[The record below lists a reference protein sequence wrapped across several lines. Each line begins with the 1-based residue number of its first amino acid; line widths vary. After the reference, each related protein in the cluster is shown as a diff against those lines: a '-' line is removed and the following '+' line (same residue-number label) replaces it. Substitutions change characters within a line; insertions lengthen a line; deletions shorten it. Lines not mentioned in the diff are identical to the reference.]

1 MKVTLCKYNIDM
13 PRKYTK
19 KSDYWNQFSSG
30 NGNGS
35 ESLENFIQANSSEPQ
50 LLGEPFYAFDS
61 KAAYSR
67 TGGDSSTNLRRNR
80 VATGPKINKYANI
93 REGLL
98 PFEMSI
104 NGYNVRDAIELCQKA
119 YSNVAIF
126 RNAVDIMSE
135 FSNAEINLEGGSS
148 KAKDFFYKWM
158 KYVKIWK
165 VKDQYFREYYRSGN
179 IFFYKLNAKFT
190 LDDFQSIIKSY
201 ANADG
206 LSYDSVEKIYN
217 YPTPY
222 NVKNSIP
229 IQYTLL
235 NPFYVVANRTSSW
248 RQVVYEK
255 MLSEY
260 ELERLQN
267 PKNEQD
273 KFIFESLDP
282 ETRNKIKN
290 GQWAQDGLKIQLNPT
305 DIIYSFYKK
314 QDYEPF
320 AVPFGFA
327 VLDDINFKL
336 EMKKID
342 QAICRTIENVILLIT
357 LGAEPSKG
365 GINHKNISAMQ
376 SLLSNESIGRVLVA
390 DYTTKADFIIPDM
403 NKVLG
408 YEKYKIVNEDIKEG
422 LQNILIGSE
431 KFANTTVKAQVF
443 FERLREARNA
453 FLNDFLQPEMELIF
467 KNLGFKGK
475 CPVAKFEEV
484 SIKDETQFNRVVT
497 RMMELG
503 ILPPEEGIKVIE
515 TGIYPSGAELA
526 AAQEKFV
533 EQRKK
538 GFYNPIV
545 GGVPSIAPP
554 VPDDIE
560 ESDTIAK
567 PAQQVKNSVPNE
579 VGRPIGTTKASVYS
593 REAISQVFDLTK
605 DLYANV
611 QSLLKSKY
619 NKKRLSSDQKKLA
632 ESLSEAIIVGSNS
645 SEWNDKAEQVLANPL
660 ELDKLGVMT
669 EIQSLAGEHDLN
681 TYAAALLYH
690 SNNK

>member
-1 MKVTLCKYNIDM
+1 M

-19 KSDYWNQFSSG
+19 KSNYWDKFSSG
-30 NGNGS
+30 NKSDNAS
-35 ESLENFIQANSSEPQ
+35 LESLVQKNPSEPQ
-50 LLGEPFYAFDS
+50 LLGDPFYSFDS
-61 KAAYSR
+61 KANYSR
-67 TGGDSSTNLRRNR
+67 NGGESSTSTRRNR
-80 VATGPKINKYANI
+80 ISTQPKFNKYANI

-98 PFEMSI
+98 PFESSI

-119 YSNVAIF
+119 YANVAIF

-135 FSNAEINLEGGSS
+135 FSNAEINLEGGSA
-148 KAKDFFYKWM
+148 KARDFFRKRM
-158 KYVKIWK
+158 RYVKIWK

-179 IFFYKLNAKFT
+179 IFFYKLNAKFS
-190 LDDFQSIIKSY
+190 LDDFQSILKSY
-201 ANADG
+201 ANADE
-206 LSYDSVEKIYN
+206 LSYDNVEKIYN
-217 YPTPY
+217 YPTSY

-229 IQYTLL
+229 VQYTLL
-235 NPFYVVANRTSSW
+235 NPFFLVANRSTSW
-248 RQVVYEK
+248 KQVVYEK
-255 MLSEY
+255 ILSEY

-273 KFIFESLDP
+273 KIIFESLDA
-282 ETRNKIKN
+282 ESRDKIKN
-290 GQWAQDGLKIQLNPT
+290 GQWSVDGLKIQLNPT

-357 LGAEPSKG
+357 LGNTPDKG

-376 SLLSNESIGRVLVA
+376 SLLSNQSVGRVLVA

-475 CPVAKFEEV
+475 CPLAKFEEV

-503 ILPPEEGIKVIE
+503 ILPPEEGIRVIE
-515 TGIYPSGAELA
+515 TGIYPSGEELA

-538 GFYNPIV
+538 GFYNPII

-554 VPDDIE
+554 MGGDVEEVPE
-560 ESDTIAK
+560 EKSSEKA
-567 PAQQVKNSVPNE
+567 PPVKNKVPNE
-579 VGRPIGTTKASVYS
+579 RGRPVGAIKADVYS
-593 REAISQVFDLTK
+593 REAIAEVFDLTK
-605 DLYANV
+605 GLYSDV
-611 QSLLKSKY
+611 QNLLKEKY
-619 NKKRLSSDQKKLA
+619 NKKRLTKDQKKLA
-632 ESLSEAIIVGSNS
+632 ENVSEAIIIGSES
-645 SEWNDKAEQVLANPL
+645 TGWKDAAETVLKDPST
-660 ELDKLGVMT
+660 LDKLGVMKAV
-669 EIQSLAGEHDLN
+669 QDLAAQHDLN

-690 SNNK
+690 SNKK

>member
-1 MKVTLCKYNIDM
+1 M

-19 KSDYWNQFSSG
+19 KSNYWNKFSSG
-30 NGNGS
+30 NENKDN
-35 ESLENFIQANSSEPQ
+35 SLENLIEQGASEPQ
-50 LLGEPFYAFDS
+50 FVGEPFYNFDA
-61 KAAYSR
+61 KASYSR
-67 TGGDSSTNLRRNR
+67 NGGASSTSTRRNR
-80 VATGPKINKYANI
+80 IATEPKFNKYANI

-119 YSNVAIF
+119 YANVAIF

-135 FSNAEINLEGGSS
+135 FSNAQINLEGGSA
-148 KAKDFFYKWM
+148 KAREFFDKWM

-165 VKDQYFREYYRSGN
+165 IKDQYFREYYRSGN

-190 LDDFQSIIKSY
+190 LDDFQSILKSY

-206 LSYDSVEKIYN
+206 LSYDNVEKIYN

-222 NVKNSIP
+222 DVKNSIP
-229 IQYTLL
+229 VQYTLL
-235 NPFYVVANRTSSW
+235 NPFYVVANRSTSW
-248 RQVVYEK
+248 KQVIYEK
-255 MLSEY
+255 ILSEY

-267 PKNEQD
+267 PKNQQD
-273 KFIFESLDP
+273 KIIFESLDADAKD
-282 ETRNKIKN
+282 KIKN
-290 GQWAQDGLKIQLNPT
+290 GQWSQDGLKIQLNPT
-305 DIIYSFYKK
+305 DVIYSFYKK

-342 QAICRTIENVILLIT
+342 QAICRTVENVILLIT
-357 LGAEPSKG
+357 LGNTPDKG

-376 SLLSNESIGRVLVA
+376 SLLSNQSVGRVLVA

-475 CPVAKFEEV
+475 CPIAKFEEV

-503 ILPPEEGIKVIE
+503 ILPPEEGIRVIE
-515 TGIYPSGAELA
+515 TGIYPSPEDLDI
-526 AAQEKFV
+526 AQEKFV

-538 GFYNPIV
+538 GYYNPLV
-545 GGVPSIAPP
+545 GGVPSVAAPAAE
-554 VPDDIE
+554 VDID
-560 ESDTIAK
+560 ESEPEVDIK
-567 PAQQVKNSVPNE
+567 VKNKTPKE
-579 VGRPIGTTKASVYS
+579 VGRPVGTTQATVYS
-593 REAISQVFDLTK
+593 REAIAKVFDLTK
-605 DLYANV
+605 TLYTNV
-611 QSLLKSKY
+611 QSMLKKQY
-619 NKKRLSSDQKKLA
+619 GIKRLNSSQKKLA
-632 ESLSEAIIVGSNS
+632 ENFSEAVIVGSES
-645 SEWNDKAEQVLANPL
+645 STWNKIASEVLSDPSK
-660 ELDKLGVMT
+660 LDDLGIMP
-669 EIQSLAGEHDLN
+669 EIQSVASEHDLN
-681 TYAAALLYH
+681 VYAAALLYH
-690 SNNK
+690 STKK

>member
-1 MKVTLCKYNIDM
+1 MA
-13 PRKYTK
+13 RKYTK
-19 KSDYWNQFSSG
+19 KSDYWNKFSQST
-30 NGNGS
+30 NEEKNP
-35 ESLENFIQANSSEPQ
+35 SLDKMLSSSEPQ
-50 LLGEPFYAFDS
+50 IIGDPFYDFDA
-61 KAAYSR
+61 KANYQR
-67 TGGDSSTNLRRNR
+67 NGGGTSTNTRRNLAY
-80 VATGPKINKYANI
+80 VGPKIYKYANI

-98 PFEMSI
+98 PFELSV
-104 NGYNVRDAIELCQKA
+104 NGYNVRDCIELCQKA
-119 YSNVAIF
+119 YANVAIF

-135 FSNAEINLEGGSS
+135 FSNAEINLEGGSA
-148 KAKDFFYKWM
+148 KARQFFSQWM
-158 KYVKIWK
+158 KYIQIWK

-179 IFFYKLNAKFT
+179 VFFYKINAKFT
-190 LDDFQSIIKSY
+190 LDDFQSIIKTY

-206 LSYDSVEKIYN
+206 MSYDNVEKIYN

-222 NVKNSIP
+222 NVKNSVP
-229 IQYTLL
+229 VQYTLL
-235 NPFYVVANRTSSW
+235 NPYYVVATRTSSW
-248 RQVVYEK
+248 KQVVYEK
-255 MLSEY
+255 ILSEY

-267 PKNEQD
+267 PKNHHDQIVFD
-273 KFIFESLDP
+273 NLDE
-282 ETRNKIKN
+282 ETKGKIKN

-305 DIIYSFYKK
+305 DVIYSFYKK

-320 AVPFGFA
+320 AVPFGFP

-365 GINHKNISAMQ
+365 GINHKNIKAMQ
-376 SLLSNESIGRVLVA
+376 SLLGNQSVGRVLVA

-431 KFANTTVKAQVF
+431 KFANTTIKAQVF

-467 KNLGFKGK
+467 KNLGFKGR
-475 CPVAKFEEV
+475 CPIAKFEEV

-503 ILPPEEGIKVIE
+503 ILPPEEGIRVIE
-515 TGIYPSGAELA
+515 TGIYPSGEELA

-545 GGVPSIAPP
+545 GGVPSVSPPAPNFGNKNEP
-554 VPDDIE
+554 VEKTDVVPPQ
-560 ESDTIAK
+560 K
-567 PAQQVKNSVPNE
+567 VNVPNE
-579 VGRPIGTTKASVYS
+579 RGRPVGTTKASVYS
-593 REAISQVFDLTK
+593 RESIVQVFDLTK
-605 DLYANV
+605 NLYGEV
-611 QSLLKSKY
+611 ESLLRKKY
-619 NKKRLSSDQKKLA
+619 NKKRLSKDQKSLA
-632 ESLSEAIIVGSNS
+632 ESISEAIIVASESSTWNKVANSVISNP
-645 SEWNDKAEQVLANPL
+645 A
-660 ELDKLGVMT
+660 ELDNLSVLKS
-669 EIQSLAGEHDLN
+669 IQSIASEHDLN

-690 SNNK
+690 STKK

>member
-30 NGNGS
+30 NENSS
-35 ESLENFIQANSSEPQ
+35 ESLENLVQKNASEPQ
-50 LLGEPFYAFDS
+50 LVGDPFYTFNS
-61 KAAYSR
+61 NAAYSR

-80 VATGPKINKYANI
+80 VSTGPKINKYANI

-119 YSNVAIF
+119 YANVAIF

-135 FSNAEINLEGGSS
+135 FSNAEINLEGGSA

-206 LSYDSVEKIYN
+206 LSYDSIEKIYN
-217 YPTPY
+217 YPTPFD
-222 NVKNSIP
+222 VKNSIP

-248 RQVVYEK
+248 RQVIYEK

-273 KFIFESLDP
+273 KLIFESLDP
-282 ETRNKIKN
+282 TTKDKIKN

-357 LGAEPSKG
+357 LGTEPSKG

-376 SLLSNESIGRVLVA
+376 SLLSNQSVGRVLVA
-390 DYTTKADFIIPDM
+390 DYTTKAEFIIPDM

-408 YEKYKIVNEDIKEG
+408 YEKYKVVNEDIKEG

-515 TGIYPSGAELA
+515 TGIYPSGEELA

-545 GGVPSIAPP
+545 GGVPSITPPMPGDDEEEQADVAPQP
-554 VPDDIE
+554 I
-560 ESDTIAK
+560 
-567 PAQQVKNSVPNE
+567 KNNVPNE
-579 VGRPIGTTKASVYS
+579 VGRPIGTTKANVYS
-593 REAISQVFDLTK
+593 REAISEVFDLTK
-605 DLYANV
+605 NLYSDV
-611 QSLLKSKY
+611 QSLLKKKY
-619 NKKRLSSDQKKLA
+619 NKKRLNADQKKLA
-632 ESLSEAIIVGSNS
+632 ESISEAIIIGSNS
-645 SEWNDKAEQVLANPL
+645 SDWSATAEKVLSDPSTLDSLGIMKAVQELA
-660 ELDKLGVMT
+660 
-669 EIQSLAGEHDLN
+669 AEHDLN